1 MIAHVDIDQT
11 LAAVS
16 AVLNDR
22 QLRHYDTELV
32 QEMVTAA
39 CGAERKLTVDD
50 GGGLHDASGVR
61 IGAIR
66 KTSSGEW
73 IIDRQNPRA
82 ARAQAAIP
90 ARAPEG
96 SSEEDASADQ

>member
-1 MIAHVDIDQT
+1 VIADVDIDQT
-11 LAAVS
+11 LAVVS
-16 AVLNDR
+16 AALNDR
-22 QLRHYDTELV
+22 QLKHYDTELV
-32 QEMVTAA
+32 QELVTAA

-50 GGGLHDASGVR
+50 GGGLHEQSGVR

-82 ARAQAAIP
+82 AHADARIP
-90 ARAPEG
+90 ARAPE
-96 SSEEDASADQ
+96 SSSQEDASADQ